1 MCTFVYRMSSRSC
14 GPAANGMRDDVRRF
28 AAYLSVYAALF
39 WRPGSPRQLLYMNVC
54 KSLLRVATQ
63 KNPNRIPEWEQRLRR
78 SRTPDEGDHRGF
90 PSYLSVYPALF
101 WRPGSPRP
109 RLCMNV
115 CKSLLRVATQKNP
128 NRIPEWEQRLRRSR
142 TRDEGK
148 PSGFSLIYQYVRLI
162 TSRSMRITARE
173 TLSSRG
179 DFAWRSANSSWRS
192 SEYRAFI
199 ALTASPM
206 STLAGSG
213 ILSSASPD
221 DQR

>member
-1 MCTFVYRMSSRSC
+1 
-14 GPAANGMRDDVRRF
+14 
-28 AAYLSVYAALF
+28 
-39 WRPGSPRQLLYMNVC
+39 MNVC

-63 KNPNRIPEWEQRLRR
+63 KNPNRL
-78 SRTPDEGDHRGF
+78 
-90 PSYLSVYPALF
+90 
-101 WRPGSPRP
+101 
-109 RLCMNV
+109 
-115 CKSLLRVATQKNP
+115 
-128 NRIPEWEQRLRRSR
+128 PEWEQRLRRSR

-148 PSGFSLIYQYVRLI
+148 PFGWSQGVNAPPHETASGFSLIYQYVRLI

>member
-1 MCTFVYRMSSRSC
+1 
-14 GPAANGMRDDVRRF
+14 
-28 AAYLSVYAALF
+28 
-39 WRPGSPRQLLYMNVC
+39 MNVC

-142 TRDEGK
+142 TRDEGR
-148 PSGFSLIYQYVRLI
+148 PSGFSLISFSLPSVVLAAGFTPAATMYERLQI
-162 TSRSMRITARE
+162 VASSGYSEKSDPYTGMGAAPAAQPHAR
-173 TLSSRG
+173 
-179 DFAWRSANSSWRS
+179 
-192 SEYRAFI
+192 
-199 ALTASPM
+199 
-206 STLAGSG
+206 
-213 ILSSASPD
+213 
-221 DQR
+221 

>member
-1 MCTFVYRMSSRSC
+1 
-14 GPAANGMRDDVRRF
+14 
-28 AAYLSVYAALF
+28 
-39 WRPGSPRQLLYMNVC
+39 MNVC

-148 PSGFSLIYQYVRLI
+148 PSVGLKGSMHHRLGVFPHISVRALDHVALHEDHGAGDAVEQGRLRLAQRELELAQQRVQSLHRLDRVTYVDVGRKRDLVQRL
-162 TSRSMRITARE
+162 
-173 TLSSRG
+173 
-179 DFAWRSANSSWRS
+179 
-192 SEYRAFI
+192 
-199 ALTASPM
+199 P
-206 STLAGSG
+206 
-213 ILSSASPD
+213 
-221 DQR
+221 